1 MSRNRIRSLMP
12 HGSALRAALL
22 ALSLAVLPSTAVY
35 AASSGNSGSSGKEL
49 PLQQLIDEA
58 PPGGTLKLAAG
69 TYRGPAVV
77 AKPLRIEGADGAQ
90 IVNESD
96 QPAVELRAARSALA
110 GLAIRDT
117 GVKTTAA
124 VLLSGADS
132 TLENLRIETV
142 SSGIHLRDASRNK
155 ISRTT
160 VGWAGPDVKMTEKG
174 NGIDLYASHD
184 NVIAGNTVTGMHDAI
199 YIENSN
205 GIRVEQNEVNESRY
219 GVHFMYVNDSSI
231 RGNTGARNITG
242 AMVMAVKSVEVT
254 GNTFV
259 KQSENVNS
267 QGLLLFDASDSVFA
281 DNRLEGNR
289 VGIYVEQAQKNVL
302 ERNRVTV
309 NYVGLQLKESE
320 NNRFQGNDFQGNVI
334 PAEATDSQNN
344 DVKGNYWD
352 SFQGVDLDGDGFS
365 DMPYA
370 INPFFQKMTKTTP
383 PFQLFFQSPGMT
395 FLEGMLTS
403 SKQAWTTDR
412 APAMKPYTAD
422 AYRLPAGS
430 ETAGTLIVSLL
441 LLGSAVTTIF
451 VTGVRRK

>member
-1 MSRNRIRSLMP
+1 MSRLPFRLRGLLP
-12 HGSALRAALL
+12 HGSALRTALL
-22 ALSLAVLPSTAVY
+22 AFLLAVLPSAAVC
-35 AASSGNSGSSGKEL
+35 AASTESSGKEL

-77 AKPLRIEGADGAQ
+77 TKPLRIEGAGGVR
-90 IVNESD
+90 IVNETD
-96 QPAVELRAARSALA
+96 RPALEIRTDRMTLA
-110 GLAIRDT
+110 GLSIRDT
-117 GVKTTAA
+117 GAKASAA
-124 VLLSGADS
+124 VLLSGSDS
-132 TLENLRIETV
+132 TLEDLRIETV
-142 SSGIHLRDASRNK
+142 SSGIHLRDASGNTIR
-155 ISRTT
+155 RTN

-184 NVIAGNTVTGMHDAI
+184 NVIVGNTVTGMHDAI

-205 GIRVEQNEVNESRY
+205 GVRVDANQVDESRY
-219 GVHFMYVNDSSI
+219 GIHFMYVNDSSI
-231 RGNTGARNITG
+231 RGNVGARNITG
-242 AMVMAVKSVEVT
+242 AMVMAVKGVKVT
-254 GNTFV
+254 GNTFA

-267 QGLLLFDASDSVFA
+267 QGLLLFDASDSVFT

-334 PAEATDSQNN
+334 PAEATDSRNN

-352 SFQGVDLDGDGFS
+352 SFQGIDLDEDGFS

-383 PFQLFFQSPGMT
+383 PFQLFFQSPGMA

-412 APAMKPYTAD
+412 APAMKPYAAD
-422 AYRLPAGS
+422 TYRPPAGS
-430 ETAGTLIVSLL
+430 ETAGTLAISLL

>member
-1 MSRNRIRSLMP
+1 MSRSLMP
-12 HGSALRAALL
+12 RAAALRTALL
-22 ALSLAVLPSTAVY
+22 AFSLAVLPFTAVC
-35 AASSGNSGSSGKEL
+35 AASSGNSGSSGKEI

-58 PPGGTLKLAAG
+58 PPGGTLKLAEG
-69 TYRGPAVV
+69 TYRGPVVV
-77 AKPLRIEGADGAQ
+77 AKPLRIEGAGGAR

-96 QPAVELRAARSALA
+96 QPAVELRADRSALA

-117 GVKTTAA
+117 GAKTTAA

-132 TLENLRIETV
+132 TLENLRIETA

-160 VGWAGPDVKMTEKG
+160 ISWAGPEVKMTEKG

-184 NVIAGNTVTGMHDAI
+184 NVIAGNTVISMHDAI

-205 GIRVEQNEVNESRY
+205 GVRVEQNEVNESRY

-231 RGNTGARNITG
+231 RSNIGARNITG
-242 AMVMAVKSVEVT
+242 AMVMNVKRVEVT
-254 GNTFV
+254 SNTFV

-267 QGLLLFDASDSVFA
+267 QGLLLFDASDSVFT

-344 DVKGNYWD
+344 DVKANYWD
-352 SFQGVDLDGDGFS
+352 NFQGIDLDGDGFS

-370 INPFFQKMTKTTP
+370 INPFFQKMTKKTP
-383 PFQLFFQSPGMT
+383 PFQLFFQSPGMA

-412 APAMKPYTAD
+412 APAMKPYAAD
-422 AYRLPAGS
+422 DDRPPGVF
-430 ETAGTLIVSLL
+430 ETTGTLVISLL
-441 LLGSAVTTIF
+441 LLGSAVSTIF